1 MYKLEY
7 IEKAILNYLNFG
19 FKTTFIPTF
28 TTSSVKVN
36 ERIYRNQTK
45 S

>member
-7 IEKAILNYLNFG
+7 IEKALLDYINFG
-19 FKTTFIPTF
+19 FNITFIPTF